1 MRPAAIGQ
9 LRETRVAP
17 DLARAHL
24 LYGEWLRRQ
33 RRRRDARAELR
44 TAWEMLNSMGAAAF
58 AARAEGELRATAE
71 RAQRGS
77 AASAALTSQEA
88 QIATLVAQGASNREV
103 AEQMFISV
111 STVEYHLRKAFR
123 KLGVSSRAKLV
134 RALERDDQP
143 LVQRAG

>member
-1 MRPAAIGQ
+1 
-9 LRETRVAP
+9 
-17 DLARAHL
+17 
-24 LYGEWLRRQ
+24 
-33 RRRRDARAELR
+33 
-44 TAWEMLNSMGAAAF
+44 MLNSMGAAAF